1 MVNPEEL
8 IQGRLEQLEMGKSLE
23 ECVTGLSA
31 DEVEL
36 LRLAAGLRELP
47 YPEQDEL
54 RLSAQ
59 RADVL
64 RLAANKDQA
73 IQREAP
79 RAPRRSLPRW
89 LVPATVFSGAGVF
102 VLICVIIAATAAGVA
117 WWSSRNSRVDEVA
130 LEPPLPTAMS
140 ETMSDPGQHEVFLPL
155 MSQQIPLTPE
165 TVRLEDARGVVEMQ
179 ADDGTWSVVGAARA
193 FATGQ
198 HVRTGALS
206 SARLVFYDGSQ
217 VSLGPDT
224 EVSVDELDARTD
236 GPRIVVLNQWIGE
249 TVHNVVPAGAA
260 GSRYEVHTP
269 SAVGAARG
277 TVFQVLVTPDL
288 VAHFSVDE
296 GAVAVTGADVT
307 VVVDAG
313 QLTTVGAD
321 KAPDEPVF
329 RITGEG
335 QVTQTDPT
343 WIIAGQSFQTH
354 DGTVIIG
361 NPQVG
366 DWVFVRGRLL
376 ADNTRV
382 ADWITLLRRS
392 PVNRFTLLGEVE
404 VITADAWLV
413 AGQTITVTDE
423 TDVDDDIEVGD
434 LVRVEGVI
442 LPEGELQAERIV
454 RIEGA
459 PGLPFDFRGVV
470 QVITDTTWT
479 ISGVAITIDDETVI
493 AEGLV
498 VGDLVDVRGWI
509 LEDGTWLAS
518 AIERVDDE
526 EPLFEF
532 TGVIESID
540 PWVVAG
546 IPFETREWTEIEP
559 ELEGGDLVRVKGRI
573 MEDGAWVAFEIERLD
588 EDMALRFVL
597 VGTVTSMDP
606 WVVSGIPLVVDD
618 DTVIVGEI
626 TIGMLVRVEIAILP
640 DGTWQV
646 TEIRPLRGF
655 RWGLGCMT
663 FTGVVLNT
671 DGNQLLLVNWSP
683 LTLDD
688 DVEIV
693 GQIEPGSVILFRIC
707 FADDMTLRVVYI
719 VVIHTPGTIIIP
731 PPPPVEPPGVEDGK
745 VTICHKPHGNN
756 PHTITIAR
764 SALQAHLDHGDTL
777 GPCSNGR

>member
-1 MVNPEEL
+1 MVNPKDL
-8 IQGRLEQLEMGKSLE
+8 IQIRLEQLEMGKSLE

-31 DEVEL
+31 NEAEL

-47 YPEQDEL
+47 YPEQDG
-54 RLSAQ
+54 RSVAAQ

-102 VLICVIIAATAAGVA
+102 MLICVIVAATAAGVA
-117 WWSSRNSRVDEVA
+117 WWSSRNSRVDEVV

-140 ETMSDPGQHEVFLPL
+140 EAKHDPGQHEVFLPL
-155 MSQQIPLTPE
+155 LSQQVPLTPE
-165 TVRLEDARGVVEMQ
+165 TVRLEDIRGVVEMQ
-179 ADDGTWSVVGAARA
+179 ADDGIWSTVPAGRVFDA
-193 FATGQ
+193 GQ

-206 SARLVFYDGSQ
+206 GARLVFYDGSQ

-249 TVHNVVPAGAA
+249 TVHNVAPADAA

-296 GAVAVTGADVT
+296 GAVAVSGADVT

-313 QLTTVGAD
+313 QLTTVGTGE
-321 KAPDEPVF
+321 APDEPVF

-335 QVTQTDPT
+335 QVTQIGST
-343 WIIAGQSFQTH
+343 WIIAGQSFETH
-354 DGTVIIG
+354 DGTIIIG

-376 ADNTRV
+376 ADNTRI

-392 PVNRFTLLGEVE
+392 PANRFTLSGEVE
-404 VITADAWLV
+404 AIAADAWLV
-413 AGQTITVTDE
+413 AGQTISVTDQ
-423 TDVDDDIEVGD
+423 TDVDDDIKVGD

-454 RIEGA
+454 RIEDT

-470 QVITDTTWT
+470 QAIADTTWT
-479 ISGVAITIDDETVI
+479 ISGVAITIDGETVI

-498 VGDLVDVRGWI
+498 VGDLVHVRGWI

-532 TGVIESID
+532 TGAIESID

-546 IPFETREWTEIEP
+546 IPFETHEWAEIEP
-559 ELEGGDLVRVKGRI
+559 GLEVGDLVRVKGRI
-573 MEDGAWVAFEIERLD
+573 MEDGTWVAFEIERLD
-588 EDMALRFVL
+588 EGMALRFVL
-597 VGTVTSMDP
+597 VGMVTSIDP
-606 WVVSGIPLVVDD
+606 WIVSGIPLVVDD
-618 DTVIVGEI
+618 DTIIAGDI
-626 TIGMLVRVEIAILP
+626 TIGMLVRVEIAIQP

-646 TEIRPLRGF
+646 TEIRPFRGF
-655 RWGLGCMT
+655 GWGLGCMT
-663 FTGVVLNT
+663 STGVVLSL
-671 DGNQLLLVNWSP
+671 DGNQLLLVNWPP

-693 GQIEPGSVILFRIC
+693 GQIEPGSVIVFRIC
-707 FADDMTLRVVYI
+707 FADDMTLRVTYI
-719 VVIHTPGTIIIP
+719 IVIRTPGTIIVP
-731 PPPPVEPPGVEDGK
+731 PPPPEEPPGVEDGK
-745 VTICHKPHGNN
+745 VTICHQAHGKN
-756 PHTITIAR
+756 PHTIRVAR
-764 SALQAHLDHGDTL
+764 SALQAHLNQGDTL
-777 GPCSNGR
+777 GPCPGGR